1 MPKKFVT
8 VLLWMIAALYAVIM
22 IFLLFRPGN
31 IRSGMVRSFNFVPFY
46 TIRKF
51 WDNRDW
57 LNNSI
62 VIENLLGNIAV
73 FIPLGLLLQA
83 LKRSK
88 GVWLDLILAVV
99 IPVCVEALQA
109 LFMVGS
115 CDIDDVILNFAG
127 IAIGITLYRIALRV
141 TKSTDKARM
150 AALGMLV
157 LLGFGLLFWMFRP

>member
-1 MPKKFVT
+1 MKKLISIS
-8 VLLWMIAALYAVIM
+8 LLVITALYVLVM
-22 IFLLFRPGN
+22 VFLLFRPG
-31 IRSGMVRSFNFVPFY
+31 SFGMVRSFNFVPFY
-46 TIRKF
+46 TILKY

-57 LNNSI
+57 LNNAI
-62 VIENLLGNIAV
+62 VIENLLGNVAV

-88 GVWLDLILAVV
+88 GVWFDLMLAVL

-109 LFMVGS
+109 LLMVGS

-127 IAIGITLYRIALRV
+127 IAIGIGLYRIARAIMKDTEKTRL
-141 TKSTDKARM
+141 